1 MLSTT
6 TKLTSYENIF
16 KYKFIYDN
24 KHIFFSLIISQFFL
38 NEPTQDSANFIE

>member
-1 MLSTT
+1 MKIFLN
-6 TKLTSYENIF
+6 TSL
-16 KYKFIYDN
+16 IYDN